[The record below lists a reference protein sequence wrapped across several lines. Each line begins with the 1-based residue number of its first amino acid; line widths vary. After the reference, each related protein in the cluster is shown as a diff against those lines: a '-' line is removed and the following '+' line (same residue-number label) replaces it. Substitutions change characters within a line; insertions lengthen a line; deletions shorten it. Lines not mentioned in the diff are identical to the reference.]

1 MTPCRDLMYNTYRN
15 SFRMKVKRKIQRMPP
30 GLVVALS
37 FLLTATLGAILLSLP
52 AASTGAPLAGLD
64 AFFTAVSAV
73 CVTGLVVID
82 IGTRLTVF
90 GKIIVLTLIQVGGL
104 GIMTFSVFLFLFI
117 GKSLGT
123 KERWIINDSFLHSPI
138 VDIRQ
143 LIRMIFAFTFSVEV
157 AGAVLLFLVWRR
169 EMPLQPAIFT
179 SIFHAVSSFCNAGF
193 SFFSTSFVRY
203 QGNILLNVTVMS
215 MIILGGLG
223 FPVVNEFYW
232 RFRHR
237 KDHMRYH
244 FSLHTKLVLYTTTV
258 LIIGGALLIF
268 FMERGPEWDIL
279 TLRNRALVSIFQSVT
294 ARTAGFNTIEISALE
309 PATLFVIIMLM
320 FIGASPGSTGGGIK
334 TTTLAVFVAIIKS
347 RVSGRQSV
355 GMFRFAIPDG
365 KIGRAL
371 SVLAMAV
378 ITVSVGLILLLM
390 LHMDLAHRSADFFL
404 SMFFETVSAFATVG
418 LSMGATPMLSP
429 AGKIV
434 VITLMFLGRVG
445 LLTMAYIVTSRLRP
459 ITYRYADGK
468 IMIG

>member
-1 MTPCRDLMYNTYRN
+1 MHTVDSN
-15 SFRMKVKRKIQRMPP
+15 SFRLRIKRKVQRMPP
-30 GLVVALS
+30 GLLVALS
-37 FLLTATLGAILLSLP
+37 FLLTAAAGAVLLSLP
-52 AASTGAPLAGLD
+52 VASRGEPLAGLD

-82 IGTRLTVF
+82 IGARLTVF
-90 GKIIVLTLIQVGGL
+90 GKIVVMTLIQMGGL

-123 KERWIINDSFLHSPI
+123 KERWIINESFLPTPI

-143 LIRMIFAFTFSVEV
+143 LLRMIFVFTFTVEAV
-157 AGAVLLFLVWRR
+157 GAALLFLVWRN
-169 EMPLQPAIFT
+169 EMPLRPAIFT
-179 SIFHAVSSFCNAGF
+179 SVFHSVSSFCNAGF

-215 MIILGGLG
+215 LIILGGLG

-237 KDHMRYH
+237 RDRMRYH
-244 FSLHTKLVLYTTTV
+244 FSLHTKLVLYTTAV
-258 LIIGGALLIF
+258 LILGGALLIF
-268 FMERGPEWDIL
+268 FIERGPEWEVL
-279 TLRNRALVSIFQSVT
+279 TIRDRTLVSLFQSVT

-309 PATLFVIIMLM
+309 PSTLFIIIMLM

-347 RVSGRQSV
+347 RITGRQSV
-355 GMFRFAIPDG
+355 GMFKFTIPEG
-365 KIGRAL
+365 KIGTAL

-378 ITVSVGLILLLM
+378 ITVSAGLVLLLIF
-390 LHMDLAHRSADFFL
+390 HMDIAHRTADYFL
-404 SMFFETVSAFATVG
+404 SALFETVSAFATVG
-418 LSMGATPMLSP
+418 LSMGATAMLNP

-434 VITLMFLGRVG
+434 VIVLMFLGRVG
-445 LLTMAYIVTSRLRP
+445 LLTMAYVVTSRLRP
-459 ITYRYADGK
+459 ITYRYVDGR

>member
-1 MTPCRDLMYNTYRN
+1 
-15 SFRMKVKRKIQRMPP
+15 MPP

-37 FLLTATLGAILLSLP
+37 FLLTAALGAFLLALPVASKGDSL
-52 AASTGAPLAGLD
+52 GGLD

-82 IGTRLTVF
+82 IGTKLTLF
-90 GKIIVLTLIQVGGL
+90 GKIVVMTLIQVGGL

-123 KERWIINDSFLHSPI
+123 KERWIISDSFLPSPI

-143 LIRMIFAFTFSVEV
+143 LLRMIFVFTFAVEI
-157 AGAVLLFLVWRR
+157 AGALLLFFVWHR
-169 EMPLQPAIFT
+169 EMPLGPAIF
-179 SIFHAVSSFCNAGF
+179 SSVFHAVSSFCNAGF
-193 SFFSTSFVRY
+193 SFFSTSFMKY
-203 QGNILLNVTVMS
+203 QGNVLLNVTVMTL
-215 MIILGGLG
+215 IVLGGLG
-223 FPVVNEFYW
+223 FPVLYEFYW

-237 KDHMRYH
+237 KDRRRYH
-244 FSLHTKLVLYTTTV
+244 FSLHTKLVLYTTAV

-268 FMERGPEWDIL
+268 FLERGPEWEIL
-279 TLRNRALVSIFQSVT
+279 TLKSRTLASIFQSVS
-294 ARTAGFNTIEISALE
+294 ARTAGFNTVDISKLE
-309 PATLFVIIMLM
+309 PATLFILIMLM

-347 RVSGRQSV
+347 RMAGRESV
-355 GMFRFAIPDG
+355 GIFRFAIPEG
-365 KIGRAL
+365 KVGRAL

-378 ITVSVGLILLLM
+378 VTVSSGVILLLVF
-390 LHMDLAHRSADFFL
+390 HMDIAHTTANYFL
-404 SMFFETVSAFATVG
+404 SALFETVSAFATVG
-418 LSMGATPMLSP
+418 LTAGATALLNP

-434 VITLMFLGRVG
+434 VIILMFLGRVG
-445 LLTMAYIVTSRLRP
+445 LLTMAYVVTSRLRP